1 MFGFSFLCN
10 FKTIYQLPIIAIE
23 TPVLST
29 EIEMGSPILV
39 VRQLFQRWQVSEVS
53 KILERF

>member
-10 FKTIYQLPIIAIE
+10 FKTIYQLLITAIE

-39 VRQLFQRWQVSEVS
+39 VRQLFQSWQVSEVS
-53 KILERF
+53 KILE